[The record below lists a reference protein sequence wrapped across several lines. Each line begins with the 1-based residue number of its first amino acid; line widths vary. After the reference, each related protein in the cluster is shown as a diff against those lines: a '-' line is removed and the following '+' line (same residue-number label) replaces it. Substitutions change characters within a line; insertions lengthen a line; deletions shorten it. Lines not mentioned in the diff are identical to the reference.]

1 MKSYKELMEAKD
13 WKSLPDDYWVLVQG
27 RKVIKSGKTKPKM
40 TSSKG
45 QELMT
50 VKYAK
55 KNMMEAKFAPR
66 MIDKLRKEYDGIG
79 KMTPEQGNKLK
90 NIVDK
95 FPKEVLQQ
103 LVKEKIQWISMFASL
118 KLGKLERGE

>member
-1 MKSYKELMEAKD
+1 MKSYKELMED
-13 WKSLPDDYWVLVQG
+13 KSLDIVEKLD
-27 RKVIKSGKTKPKM
+27 
-40 TSSKG
+40 
-45 QELMT
+45 
-50 VKYAK
+50 
-55 KNMMEAKFAPR
+55 EAKFAPR